1 MGNRMDVRVRGNA
14 SQLLEKYR
22 QLARDA
28 SQAGDRVAAEYYL
41 QFADHYYRVL
51 AEFRDRQ
58 EQQRPQQQQRQ
69 RDDYY
74 EDGEDGD
81 EGQGP
86 EPLRVSEMTV
96 MHQSPRPDAAPAAA
110 VDEGGDEPEGDDRAE
125 VSAQAE
131 AEADADG
138 GDDAPRRRR
147 RRSRGPRRDEG
158 ADAGEMETVDA

>member
-69 RDDYY
+69 RDDYF
-74 EDGEDGD
+74 EDGDDGD

-96 MHQSPRPDAAPAAA
+96 MHQSPRPDTAPAAEA
-110 VDEGGDEPEGDDRAE
+110 DEGGDDREIEEP
-125 VSAQAE
+125 VE
-131 AEADADG
+131 ASVQGEADG